1 MASHL
6 RRATLA
12 AFIAAASA
20 LAITGTAAAATSAP
34 TAPALAQSAH
44 TRPLGTAS
52 APISTK
58 APAVPAAT
66 LHCNRD
72 LCAEL
77 LSSNSITF
85 TIEEYTTANFKGHF
99 ELQTP
104 EHSVYNSTPDITYYA
119 GSGHTFSVP
128 AVDGSY
134 CANQWEYLGPND
146 YMNIGGICWTINT

>member
-1 MASHL
+1 MGIRL
-6 RRATLA
+6 KTRLA
-12 AFIAAASA
+12 AFAAVAVCA
-20 LAITGTAAAATSAP
+20 LGAPLLVGATAADAAV
-34 TAPALAQSAH
+34 
-44 TRPLGTAS
+44 
-52 APISTK
+52 
-58 APAVPAAT
+58 PAVPAAT

-77 LSSNSITF
+77 LSSNSTTF
-85 TIEEYTTANFKGHF
+85 KIEEYTTANFKGHF

-104 EHSVYNSTPDITYYA
+104 EHSTYNSTPDITYYA

-128 AVDGSY
+128 AEDGSY